1 MNPLD
6 WLLIALLAYSVVK
19 AFLQGFFREAF
30 ALGGLVIGLLI
41 ASWGYESAALHL
53 TGLIAS
59 PPIAQFVAFLSIL
72 AITMVVFSIAGKLLR
87 KTASA
92 IGLGLLD
99 RLGGAVFGFVRG
111 CLLGVALLMAFTAF
125 LPTAPWIRDSKMA
138 PYFLQGGHAVSF
150 LVPGDLK
157 QKLRDGAKSIK
168 HTTPDWIKPG
178 HS

>member
-30 ALGGLVIGLLI
+30 ALGGLVIGLLL

-53 TGLIAS
+53 NGLIAS

-125 LPTAPWIRDSKMA
+125 LPTAPWIRNSKMA

-150 LVPGDLK
+150 LLPEDLK
-157 QKLRDGAKSIK
+157 QKLRDGAASIK

>member
-6 WLLIALLAYSVVK
+6 WILIALLSYSIIK
-19 AFLQGFFREAF
+19 AFMQGLVREAF
-30 ALGGLVIGLLI
+30 ALAGLIIGMMV
-41 ASWGYESAALHL
+41 ASWGYERAAIKLH
-53 TGLIAS
+53 GLIATAA
-59 PPIAQFVAFLSIL
+59 IAQFVAFLAL
-72 AITMVVFSIAGKLLR
+72 LGITMVIFFVAGRLLH

-138 PYFLQGGHAVSF
+138 PYFLEAGHAVSF
-150 LVPGDLK
+150 VVPADLK
-157 QKLRDGAKSIK
+157 RKLLNGAASIK
-168 HTTPDWIKPG
+168 HTTPNWIKPG
-178 HS
+178 H

>member
-19 AFLQGFFREAF
+19 AFLQGFFRETF
-30 ALGGLVIGLLI
+30 ALAGLVIGLLL
-41 ASWGYESAALHL
+41 ASWFYERAALHL
-53 TGLIAS
+53 SGLIAS
-59 PPIAQFVAFLSIL
+59 PPIAQFVAFLAIL
-72 AITMVVFSIAGKLLR
+72 AATMVIFSLAGKLLR
-87 KTASA
+87 RTASA

-138 PYFLQGGHAVSF
+138 PYFLQGEHAVFF
-150 LVPGDLK
+150 LVPEDLK
-157 QKLRDGAKSIK
+157 QKLRDGAAAIK
-168 HTTPDWIKPG
+168 HNTPDWIKPG

>member
-1 MNPLD
+1 MNSLD

-59 PPIAQFVAFLSIL
+59 PPIAQFVAFLTIL

-125 LPTAPWIRDSKMA
+125 LPTAPWIRNSKMA

-150 LVPGDLK
+150 LVPEDLK
-157 QKLRDGAKSIK
+157 QKLRDGAEGIK

>member
-6 WLLIALLAYSVVK
+6 WLLTALLAYSVIK

-30 ALGGLVIGLLI
+30 ALAGLVVGLI
-41 ASWGYESAALHL
+41 VASWGYQAAALHL
-53 TGLIAS
+53 SGLITS
-59 PPIAQFVAFLSIL
+59 PQIAQFAAFLGIL
-72 AITMVVFSIAGKLLR
+72 AACMIVATLIGKVLR
-87 KTASA
+87 KTVSA
-92 IGLGLLD
+92 IGLGVLD

-111 CLLGVALLMAFTAF
+111 CLLGVAVLMAFTAF

-150 LVPGDLK
+150 LLPEDLK
-157 QKLRDGAKSIK
+157 HKLLDGAAGIK

-178 HS
+178 SW

>member
-19 AFLQGFFREAF
+19 AFMQGFFREVF
-30 ALGGLVIGLLI
+30 ALAGLVIGLLI
-41 ASWGYESAALHL
+41 ASWGYERAALHL
-53 TGLIAS
+53 SGLITS
-59 PPIAQFVAFLSIL
+59 PPIAQFVAFLAIL
-72 AITMVVFSIAGKLLR
+72 AVTMVIFSLAGKLLR
-87 KTASA
+87 RTASA
-92 IGLGLLD
+92 IGLGMLD

-150 LVPGDLK
+150 LVPADLK
-157 QKLRDGAKSIK
+157 QKLRDGAAAIK

-178 HS
+178 H